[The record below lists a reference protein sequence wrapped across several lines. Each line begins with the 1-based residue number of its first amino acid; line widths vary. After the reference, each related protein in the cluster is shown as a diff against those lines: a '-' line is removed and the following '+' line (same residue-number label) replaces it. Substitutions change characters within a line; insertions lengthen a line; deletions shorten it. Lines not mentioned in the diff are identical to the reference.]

1 MFFTIISRIA
11 LFCTNQGITMRLH
24 RTLPQGNS
32 IEFATFF
39 MNRSLAS
46 RMLMLGLPVLALV
59 LLIIFTATG
68 SSIEGILDRA
78 IARNAQLQ
86 SQAMRLAL
94 EQALEETRNQL
105 LILAAGSMEQSEM
118 TNRLKFRAKA
128 GGLRYREL
136 AFEGLTPDKRYLLVN
151 SDGEIVNVPM
161 RQALASPTGPF
172 HGIAGEHRIG
182 HVSVAQPVE
191 VTYSMVPVKGGTQN
205 ISLHVLRFSTP
216 VQDADGSFVGYLM
229 LSLDLRELRDI
240 VSAYSAPNAPIAAA
254 GTDVRVRTLFFDR
267 DGWMLF
273 QSEVPDAGLP
283 QRSLAT
289 DAVRAGFSGDFGRPG
304 FNTAFRP
311 GPEHLNYW
319 NMVSDVQDG
328 KNGQIALAE
337 NTTLWSNSQMRVE
350 RVSYVPVF
358 FSLISQEDSVV
369 LGGLA
374 VLDTSFTTTRTGV
387 QLMGIYIGAFVGGTL
402 LLGLSL
408 WWLAR
413 QTSRSL
419 NAITDEL
426 ELRNTAG
433 EDGNLELP
441 QMPRE
446 LERLRGG
453 INTLLDRLRH
463 AAEARRQRAAE
474 DDALALREPVPD
486 LPHPED
492 LPVNGLIGTSST
504 MLTLCDNVRKAS
516 QVMADVLVVG
526 ETGTGKELVSEA
538 IHRLSAR
545 SAGPFITINCGALD
559 ENLLMDTLFGHVK
572 GAFTEA
578 RAPRKG
584 AFLTAQGGTLMLDEV
599 GNAAP
604 KVQQALLRALST
616 RRMRPLG
623 SDEDVPFDTRII
635 AATNA
640 SLIDDAQR
648 GSFREDLYYRLAVIT
663 INTPPLRDRKSDI
676 PSLTVYFLSEAL
688 KAKARLKAEAG
699 VSAAALPS
707 VMPQISKGAMAK
719 LMDYDW
725 PGNVRELKNTLT
737 RALTF
742 CEGGILLAEDIQL
755 GHAIQGAGEAIQGE
769 NIATPVLDSRN
780 PQATPCDPGNCST
793 PPADS
798 GARANGLPD
807 KWADRQPDQ
816 PAETAGLQESSE
828 FAAPGQLPDPTIQ
841 QGDMLHGLS
850 AAEKL
855 NRRIID
861 AWPTI
866 AAAGSISRQEY
877 QTLAGKDI
885 SMRTAQYDLQLLVQ
899 QGLVRKEGRGPAQRY
914 VVIGR

>member
-1 MFFTIISRIA
+1 
-11 LFCTNQGITMRLH
+11 MRLH
-24 RTLPQGNS
+24 RTLPQGS
-32 IEFATFF
+32 SLEVTAFF
-39 MNRSLAS
+39 MNRSLTS
-46 RMLMLGLPVLALV
+46 RMLMLGLPLLALV
-59 LLIIFTATG
+59 LLVIFTATG
-68 SSIEGILDRA
+68 SSIEAILDRA

-105 LILAAGSMEQSEM
+105 LILAAGSMEQDDM
-118 TNRLKFRAKA
+118 AKRLKFRAKA
-128 GGLRYREL
+128 GGLRYREV
-136 AFEGLTPDKRYLLVN
+136 AFEGLAPDNRYLLIT
-151 SDGEIVNVPM
+151 SGGEVINVPM

-172 HGIAGEHRIG
+172 HSIAGEHRNG

-191 VTYSMVPVKGGTQN
+191 VTYSMVPVKGNNQN
-205 ISLHVLRFSTP
+205 ITLHVLRFSAP
-216 VQDADGSFVGYLM
+216 VHDNEGEFVGYLM

-240 VSAYSAPNAPIAAA
+240 ISTYSAPDAPIAAS
-254 GTDVRVRTLFFDR
+254 GDDVRVRTLFFDR

-273 QSEVPDAGLP
+273 QSETPDGGLA

-289 DAVRAGFSGDFGRPG
+289 DAVRAGFVGDFGRPG

-311 GPEHLNYW
+311 SPEHINFW
-319 NMVSDVQDG
+319 NMVSDVQERRS
-328 KNGQIALAE
+328 GQLPLSE
-337 NTTLWSNSQMRVE
+337 NSSLWSGNQMRVE
-350 RVSYVPVF
+350 RVSYVPVTF
-358 FSLISQEDSVV
+358 RPIAQAETLV

-374 VLDTSFTTTRTGV
+374 VLDTSFTTTRTGG
-387 QLMGIYIGAFVGGTL
+387 QLVGIYASAFVGGML

-413 QTSRSL
+413 QVGRSL
-419 NAITDEL
+419 NAVTAEL
-426 ELRNTAG
+426 ERCNAAG
-433 EDGNLELP
+433 NDTDIAMP
-441 QMPRE
+441 QLPRE
-446 LERLRGG
+446 LERLKAG
-453 INTLLDRLRH
+453 INTLLERLRF
-463 AAEARRQRAAE
+463 ATEARRLRAAE
-474 DDALALREPVPD
+474 DDALLQREPVDD

-492 LPVNGLIGTSST
+492 MPANGLIGTSPA
-504 MLTLCDNVRKAS
+504 MLALCDNVRKAS

-538 IHRLSAR
+538 IHKLSSR

-616 RRMRPLG
+616 RRIRPLG

-640 SLIDDAQR
+640 SLMDDSQK

-663 INTPPLRDRKSDI
+663 INTPPLRERKTDI
-676 PSLTVYFLSEAL
+676 PSLTVYFLSKAL
-688 KAKARLKAEAG
+688 KAKARLKAEGASPPA
-699 VSAAALPS
+699 VALAATPAA
-707 VMPQISKGAMAK
+707 MPQISKGAMTK
-719 LMDYDW
+719 LMSYDW

-737 RALTF
+737 RTLAF

-755 GHAIQGAGEAIQGE
+755 GS
-769 NIATPVLDSRN
+769 ATPPQNDAAQAGQSENAQNQAQEARKMQEDS
-780 PQATPCDPGNCST
+780 CDPGFCAISPAENYSRSEGLPGRLVN
-793 PPADS
+793 PPATD
-798 GARANGLPD
+798 AP
-807 KWADRQPDQ
+807 
-816 PAETAGLQESSE
+816 LQSSRNDA
-828 FAAPGQLPDPTIQ
+828 AAPQ
-841 QGDMLHGLS
+841 QQANAPVQMEDLLQNSEYAG
-850 AAEKL
+850 KL
-855 NRRIID
+855 NRRVLD

-866 AAAGSISRQEY
+866 AAEGSISRQEY
-877 QTLAGKDI
+877 QALAGKNI

-899 QGLVRKEGRGPAQRY
+899 LGLVRKDGRGPAQRY
-914 VVIGR
+914 IVIGQNR